1 MKPVPKQRRS
11 LLETSENIVIKSEL
25 CSQEFMFTGNC
36 EDEQKETE
44 SNKNKTTV
52 DVSKEVVTEETK
64 EEENSTSNVEIL
76 ETESKEIGP
85 ETQRLLD
92 IMTNES
98 HIQAIEV
105 VKKDS
110 KNSVVEIQ
118 ILNPKSRDHQ
128 ILLLVYTK
136 GIKKII

>member
-110 KNSVVEIQ
+110 KNSVVEI
-118 ILNPKSRDHQ
+118 
-128 ILLLVYTK
+128 
-136 GIKKII
+136 